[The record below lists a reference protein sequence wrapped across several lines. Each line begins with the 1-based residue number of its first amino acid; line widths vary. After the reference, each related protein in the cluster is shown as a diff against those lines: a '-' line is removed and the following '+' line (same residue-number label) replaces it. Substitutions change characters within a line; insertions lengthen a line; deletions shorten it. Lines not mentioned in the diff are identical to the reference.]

1 MKKFPRFSRQIG
13 KTLLDFPMLKEGD
26 TYLIPIDTDHAHLS
40 LVAFMQLKNHVIN
53 NNSKPMNIIY
63 FHSNENIPS
72 ETAEYLTKFCQK
84 RKIEYSSKKVFAEDR
99 ESFKKILID
108 TAIELN
114 CNKIVLP
121 DSLDFLDATILSNMS
136 FEGVFNGISVIEDIF
151 IENKNVTII
160 RPFCCITDDE
170 INQLGELNNFPNITT
185 GVTFPEDDN
194 LKISRRAIQNL
205 LDGTSN
211 IKMNFFNA
219 QFNIQKKYIG
229 TGVES
234 DAIQFTD
241 DIEI

>member
-13 KTLLDFPMLKEGD
+13 KTLIDFPMLKEGD
-26 TYLIPIDTDHAHLS
+26 TYLIPIDTDSAHLS

-53 NNSKPMNIIY
+53 NSKPMNIIY
-63 FHSNENIPS
+63 FHSNDNIPND
-72 ETAEYLTKFCQK
+72 TIEYLTKFCQK
-84 RKIEYSSKKVFAEDR
+84 RKIDYTSRKILAKDR
-99 ESFKKILID
+99 ESFKKILIN

-136 FEGVFNGISVIEDIF
+136 FNGIFNGISIIEDIL
-151 IENKNVTII
+151 IENKKVTIV
-160 RPFCCITDDE
+160 RPFCCITDEE
-170 INQLGELNNFPNITT
+170 INQLGQLNNFPNTPT
-185 GVTFPEDDN
+185 GITFPEDDN
-194 LKISRRAIQNL
+194 LKTARQAIQNL

-211 IKMNFFNA
+211 IKMNFFNS

-229 TGVES
+229 TGDNSE
-234 DAIQFTD
+234 AIQFTD

>member
-13 KTLLDFPMLKEGD
+13 KTLTDFPMLKEGD
-26 TYLIPIDTDHAHLS
+26 IYLIPIDTDHAHLS
-40 LVAFMQLKNHVIN
+40 LTAFMQLKNHVIN
-53 NNSKPMNIIY
+53 NSKPMNIIY
-63 FHSNENIPS
+63 FYSNENIPD
-72 ETAEYLTKFCQK
+72 ETTDYLTKFCQK
-84 RKIEYSSKKVFAEDR
+84 RKIDYSTRKINAEDR

-121 DSLDFLDATILSNMS
+121 DSLDFLDGTILSNMS
-136 FEGVFNGISVIEDIF
+136 FGGVFDGISIIEDVSVGD
-151 IENKNVTII
+151 KKVTII
-160 RPFCCITDDE
+160 RPFCCITDEE
-170 INQLGELNNFPNITT
+170 IHQLGELNNFPNNPT
-185 GVTFPEDDN
+185 GITFPESEN
-194 LKISRRAIQNL
+194 LKTSRRAIQRL

-229 TGVES
+229 TGDES
-234 DAIQFTD
+234 ETIEFTD